1 MSTINLPFFLSSL
14 FSFRNSETNLPWS
27 LAVQPSEQSGQGR
40 WCLTMSLAK
49 GIFGTV
55 AKQYQSI
62 VASRVAAMGLK
73 YEDLLVESD
82 DVEKALN
89 RIPTDVKVAR

>member
-1 MSTINLPFFLSSL
+1 
-14 FSFRNSETNLPWS
+14 
-27 LAVQPSEQSGQGR
+27 
-40 WCLTMSLAK
+40 MSLAK